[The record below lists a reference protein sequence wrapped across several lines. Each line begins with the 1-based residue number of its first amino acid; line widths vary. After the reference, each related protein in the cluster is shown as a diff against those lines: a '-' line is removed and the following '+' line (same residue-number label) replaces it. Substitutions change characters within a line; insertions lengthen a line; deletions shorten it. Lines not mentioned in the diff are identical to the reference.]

1 MASRGTSF
9 GKRERDRAKKEKQTI
24 KMERRL
30 ERASDTGEK
39 DDDDAVPKRPMEE
52 VLAEVEALHIQLDE
66 GLIDAEEFADRREE
80 LMAQIAVD

>member
-9 GKRERDRAKKEKQTI
+9 GKRERDRAKKEKQTL
-24 KMERRL
+24 KAEKKA
-30 ERASDTGEK
+30 ERAEATDEPGEPI
-39 DDDDAVPKRPMEE
+39 VRRSMED

-66 GLIDAEEFADRREE
+66 GLIDAEDFADKREE

>member
-39 DDDDAVPKRPMEE
+39 DEEDVPKRPMEE

-66 GLIDAEEFADRREE
+66 GLIDAEEFADMREE

>member
-9 GKRERDRAKKEKQTI
+9 GKRERDRAKKEKQTL
-24 KMERRL
+24 KAEKKA
-30 ERASDTGEK
+30 ERAEDTDE
-39 DDDDAVPKRPMEE
+39 DAEPVVRRPMEE

-66 GLIDAEEFADRREE
+66 GLLDAEDFADKREE

>member
-9 GKRERDRAKKEKQTI
+9 GKRERDRAKKEKQTL
-24 KMERRL
+24 KAEKKA
-30 ERASDTGEK
+30 ERAEDTDE
-39 DDDDAVPKRPMEE
+39 DAEDVVRRPMEE

-66 GLIDAEEFADRREE
+66 GLIDAEDFADKREE

>member
-9 GKRERDRAKKEKQTI
+9 GKRERDRAKKEKQTL
-24 KMERRL
+24 KAEKKA
-30 ERASDTGEK
+30 ERAEDTDEPT
-39 DDDDAVPKRPMEE
+39 DAAPRRPMEE

-66 GLIDAEEFADRREE
+66 GLIDAEDFADKREE

>member
-9 GKRERDRAKKEKQTI
+9 GKRERDRAKKEKQTL
-24 KMERRL
+24 KAEKKA
-30 ERASDTGEK
+30 ERAEES
-39 DDDDAVPKRPMEE
+39 DDATDDVPRRPMEE

-66 GLIDAEEFADRREE
+66 GLIDAEDFADKREE

>member
-24 KMERRL
+24 KAERRV
-30 ERASDTGEK
+30 ERAAEKGEGDEDDT
-39 DDDDAVPKRPMEE
+39 PKRPMEE

-66 GLIDAEEFADRREE
+66 GLIDAEEFADMREE

>member
-9 GKRERDRAKKEKQTI
+9 GKRERDRAKKEKQTL
-24 KMERRL
+24 KAEKKA
-30 ERASDTGEK
+30 ERAEATDE
-39 DDDDAVPKRPMEE
+39 DAEPVIHRSMED

-66 GLIDAEEFADRREE
+66 GLIDAEDFADKREE

>member
-24 KMERRL
+24 KAEKRV
-30 ERASDTGEK
+30 ERAEGSDEEET
-39 DDDDAVPKRPMEE
+39 DTTTYRSMED

-66 GLIDAEEFADRREE
+66 GLIGAEDFADKRDE
-80 LMAQIAVD
+80 LMAQIKVD

>member
-9 GKRERDRAKKEKQTI
+9 GKRERDRAKKEKQTL
-24 KMERRL
+24 KAEKKA
-30 ERASDTGEK
+30 ERAEDTDE
-39 DDDDAVPKRPMEE
+39 DAEPVVRRPMEE

-66 GLIDAEEFADRREE
+66 GLIDAEDFADKREE

>member
-9 GKRERDRAKKEKQTI
+9 GKRERDRAKKEKQTL
-24 KMERRL
+24 KAEKKA
-30 ERASDTGEK
+30 ERAEAGNEPEEPVVRRS
-39 DDDDAVPKRPMEE
+39 MED

-66 GLIDAEEFADRREE
+66 GLIDAEDFADKREE

>member
-24 KMERRL
+24 KAERRV
-30 ERASDTGEK
+30 ERAEGSDEEEADTTTY
-39 DDDDAVPKRPMEE
+39 RSMED

-66 GLIDAEEFADRREE
+66 GLIDAEDFADKRDE
-80 LMAQIAVD
+80 LMAQIKVD

>member
-24 KMERRL
+24 KAERRV
-30 ERASDTGEK
+30 ERAEGSDEEEVDTTTY
-39 DDDDAVPKRPMEE
+39 RSMED

-66 GLIDAEEFADRREE
+66 GLIDAEDFADKRDE
-80 LMAQIAVD
+80 LMAQIKVD

>member
-9 GKRERDRAKKEKQTI
+9 GKRERDRAKKEKQTL
-24 KMERRL
+24 KAEKKA
-30 ERASDTGEK
+30 ERAEDTDE
-39 DDDDAVPKRPMEE
+39 DTEPVVRRPMEE

-66 GLIDAEEFADRREE
+66 GLIDAEDFADKREE